1 MAVFENIKKDLEKV
15 SGFMDLS
22 KEEIGLLLK
31 HKSVR
36 KAVLDVNGRKY
47 DAWRI
52 IHNNSLGPGKGGIRY
67 HPNVSEDEVKSLSF
81 WMSLKNALIGLPY
94 GGAKGGVQIN
104 PKGIGKSELEEISR
118 EYVRAFHEHIGE
130 LKDIPAPDVY
140 TNAEIMG
147 WMLDEYEKIKQR
159 HEPAMITGKPLELG
173 GCLLR
178 HDATSKGG
186 LIILKQFLD
195 KIGKDPQKV
204 NIAIQGFGNAGMNIA
219 HMLHEEG
226 FNITAVSDSKGG
238 ILDNEGLDIEKVKLF
253 KKENRTVVGFN
264 GPKEITNRELLEL
277 DVNVLILA
285 ALENQI
291 TKENAD
297 NIKAGYILELANGPV
312 TAEADNILYK
322 KGALVI
328 PDILANAGG
337 VAASYYEWCQ
347 NRTGSIL
354 SKEVLV
360 KKLEDRMITAFHKV
374 YELFEEH
381 KELNMRSAAYI
392 IAIKRILAA
401 EKARGNLNG

>member
-381 KELNMRSAAYI
+381 KELNMRSTAYI